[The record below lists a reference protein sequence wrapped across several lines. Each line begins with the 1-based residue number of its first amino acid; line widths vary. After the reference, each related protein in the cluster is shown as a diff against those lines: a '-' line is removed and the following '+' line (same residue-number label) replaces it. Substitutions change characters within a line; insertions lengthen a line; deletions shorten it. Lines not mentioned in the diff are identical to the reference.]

1 MWWWECKSCP
11 IELCP
16 SCEQADRDEGHSEIR
31 VCEECGHEF
40 CSSCTGGCRWHA
52 DGTPYDGTLCDDCEV
67 PPTDEEMAEL
77 AVMNRDA
84 LNDIMHDME
93 QSEEGEEDDKHGEE
107 NGGDESDEGEESEE
121 GDESEND
128 QEEAWAQN
136 DVPAGEAEWAS
147 ADVVN
152 CRNADTLRFHGGGD
166 VAEASSTDGGAGQQV
181 SGGGDAAEE
190 GEGGVCCRNCDTL
203 ARLHPLPHED
213 ASSLHFAEE
222 DHRYTCWGRVVQRS
236 VTAVISSCFDAF
248 DADAITQKCLPRW
261 AADETSKYYGVI
273 QRVTAVGGT
282 AADAA
287 AQIRGEWM
295 ERGTQASRLGTEMH
309 RLIEHHLNRTPLQWP
324 AELAAERRQFHA
336 WEQSDV
342 VREYQLQPLRTE
354 LTVAWVAGDMV
365 VTAGQIDSIWIDR
378 HGRLYMIDW
387 KRSRKPLLA
396 HASASYG
403 RFGSGPLAHV
413 PDSAYFRYAL
423 QQNMYALL
431 FEQRHGLQCDGGLY
445 LLRLHAELG
454 EGAYEMVQCPDM
466 RTEAMALLEL
476 EHARLL
482 AESTA
487 AVDAGVSASR
497 SPRPRA
503 AVAALVLDSE
513 TADWLEQ
520 EPAARREARRARG
533 DLTEQCKGHHPCGLC
548 RPC

>member
-273 QRVTAVGGT
+273 QRVTADGGT

-309 RLIEHHLNRTPLQWP
+309 RLIEHHLNRTPLPWP

-336 WEQSDV
+336 WAVHGHSDTHEV
-342 VREYQLQPLRTE
+342 HFPGSYTRALGP
-354 LTVAWVAGDMV
+354 
-365 VTAGQIDSIWIDR
+365 VTADT
-378 HGRLYMIDW
+378 L
-387 KRSRKPLLA
+387 
-396 HASASYG
+396 
-403 RFGSGPLAHV
+403 
-413 PDSAYFRYAL
+413 
-423 QQNMYALL
+423 
-431 FEQRHGLQCDGGLY
+431 
-445 LLRLHAELG
+445 
-454 EGAYEMVQCPDM
+454 
-466 RTEAMALLEL
+466 
-476 EHARLL
+476 
-482 AESTA
+482 
-487 AVDAGVSASR
+487 
-497 SPRPRA
+497 
-503 AVAALVLDSE
+503 
-513 TADWLEQ
+513 
-520 EPAARREARRARG
+520 ARRRPLIRAPDTWTFG
-533 DLTEQCKGHHPCGLC
+533 PDASCHNDPKQ
-548 RPC
+548 